1 MTKPSQTVRIMQETV
16 KRLVAE
22 QTRARLFMSYD
33 AAILAANKVFHMG
46 PGRAGAFQD
55 AYNEAMEELAVL
67 FLDDAKDNGDSEIA
81 YAKGTRDA
89 RIRQIVGDGLFIPFD
104 LGYGGAYMDELHRV
118 RTETRRAQFPLWP
131 GDTVWILS
139 YDEDAIEETAEVTGE
154 RVTGV
159 GFEGFCIS
167 ALSAKPDDMSDMVPW
182 RDVGR
187 EAFLTRPEADAA
199 LARLLRQQRGEATP

>member
-1 MTKPSQTVRIMQETV
+1 MAKPSQTVRIMQETV

-22 QTRARLFMSYD
+22 QTRARLFMGYD

-55 AYNEAMEELAVL
+55 AYNEAMEELATL
-67 FLDDAKDNGDSEIA
+67 FLDDARDNGDNEIA

-89 RIRQIVGDGLFIPFD
+89 RIRQIVGDELFIPFD
-104 LGYGGAYMDELHRV
+104 TGYGAAYMDELRRV
-118 RTETRRAQFPLWP
+118 RTERAARSSPLWP
-131 GDTVWILS
+131 GDTVWFVTC
-139 YDEDAIEETAEVTGE
+139 DEDDVEATAEVTGE

-167 ALSAKPDDMSDMVPW
+167 PLRDKPDSMQDVVPW
-182 RDVGR
+182 RDIGR
-187 EAFLTRPEADAA
+187 EAFLTRPEPDAA
-199 LARLLRQQRGEATP
+199 LARLLRQQRGEAG